1 MRDEM
6 KRLIELDRERTL
18 FSHIG
23 ALLGWDQ
30 ETYLPERGV
39 EERAEQLALI
49 EGMAHEKAVR
59 PEIGDLLEALE
70 ADKDLED
77 VEKAYLRVPDASRQG
92 KKIAFRSRHRN
103 GEADKFVPGFLG
115 PGAEGQQLRR
125 LRSLFAKNDQ
135 PQCRDGSGSGAFDR
149 TALRCASR
157 SVRDW
162 KHRGFH
168 RESILCEKDDL
179 VRILGKI
186 LSPPGR
192 RLIPAQYSSAFRPGE
207 VSAYFMDAV
216 GFDKSRGRLD
226 TPLTLYV
233 YLSGMSQIRRATS
246 KIYLLMHIQHIHEA
260 GHAL

>member
-77 VEKAYLRVPDASRQG
+77 VEKAYLRVSRRDSTG
-92 KKIAFRSRHRN
+92 KEN
-103 GEADKFVPGFLG
+103 CL
-115 PGAEGQQLRR
+115 
-125 LRSLFAKNDQ
+125 
-135 PQCRDGSGSGAFDR
+135 
-149 TALRCASR
+149 
-157 SVRDW
+157 
-162 KHRGFH
+162 
-168 RESILCEKDDL
+168 SIS
-179 VRILGKI
+179 
-186 LSPPGR
+186 SP
-192 RLIPAQYSSAFRPGE
+192 
-207 VSAYFMDAV
+207 
-216 GFDKSRGRLD
+216 KWRGRQVCPRL
-226 TPLTLYV
+226 PG
-233 YLSGMSQIRRATS
+233 SRRGRPTTS
-246 KIYLLMHIQHIHEA
+246 PASLPICKK
-260 GHAL
+260 